1 MSVTSRHYKRVHE
14 RISPSDFDL
23 KVRAKVEEWGGLLD
37 GDAASLL
44 VLEEM
49 GVDVADWT
57 PIGKLEENAEV
68 SIRGEIVA
76 LTPVREFTRQDG
88 TKGRVVNVTLKDSS
102 GACRVVLWDEDVE
115 LVAAGRLKERG
126 FLRCLDCFVRRTN
139 FGLEVGRGKF
149 GALLPE

>member
-1 MSVTSRHYKRVHE
+1 MVPRHHRRVQD
-14 RISPSDFDL
+14 RISAEEFEARV
-23 KVRAKVEEWGGLLD
+23 KVKTADWGGLLD
-37 GDAASLL
+37 QDAAALL

-49 GVDVADWT
+49 GVDVAEWT
-57 PIGKLEENAEV
+57 PIAKIEENAEV
-68 SIRGEIVA
+68 SIRGEVVA

-88 TKGRVVNVTLKDSS
+88 SKGRVLNLTLKDAS
-102 GACRVVLWDEDVE
+102 GSCRVVLWDDDVG
-115 LVAAGRLKERG
+115 LVAEGRLKVGG